1 MCYCIF
7 VGKSNKKGS
16 VNMCFEDVQDEG
28 FECEDK
34 YVEFL
39 NSEEGL
45 ALENMYALAYDY
57 DNN

>member
-1 MCYCIF
+1 
-7 VGKSNKKGS
+7 
-16 VNMCFEDVQDEG
+16 MCFEDVQDEG